1 MADIEVTRAHG
12 KSVAEARKIAEQLI
26 GQLSKEFEFKHR
38 WEGDTLKFERS
49 GVNGQLAI
57 TPKDLQISA
66 KLGLLLKP
74 LKGRIEKEIQAT
86 LDKQLA

>member
-12 KSVAEARKIAEQLI
+12 KSVAEARQIAEKLVA
-26 GQLSKEFEFKHR
+26 QLSEEFDFKHR

-57 TPKDLQISA
+57 TPKDLQLSA